1 MVRMAGKPVADLFR
15 EKIQQQVA
23 VRTQVEGAIVLAIV
37 VVGNDPASHVYKDRL
52 VKLAASLGVT
62 TKVLLLPEET
72 TQSQLL
78 TTIQAL
84 NEDKGI
90 QGILPMMP
98 LPKGLDGA
106 AVGAAIAVEKDVD
119 CLNPANAGAVSLG
132 QSPWAPCTPRAAMAI
147 LHHYGIELAGKHAVV
162 IGRSNVVGKPMA
174 MLLLAANATVTICHS
189 RTPDLAAMTRQADIV
204 VAAAGVPRL
213 LKADMLKSGAVVVDV
228 GIHEE
233 NGTLIGDVDAGDVG
247 EIASALTPVPGGVG
261 TVSSM
266 MVMDRLVMG
275 CKGR

>member
-1 MVRMAGKPVADLFR
+1 MARERGLARKPSWGL
-15 EKIQQQVA
+15 
-23 VRTQVEGAIVLAIV
+23 
-37 VVGNDPASHVYKDRL
+37 S
-52 VKLAASLGVT
+52 
-62 TKVLLLPEET
+62 
-72 TQSQLL
+72 QSR
-78 TTIQAL
+78 
-84 NEDKGI
+84 
-90 QGILPMMP
+90 
-98 LPKGLDGA
+98 DG
-106 AVGAAIAVEKDVD
+106 
-119 CLNPANAGAVSLG
+119 P
-132 QSPWAPCTPRAAMAI
+132 
-147 LHHYGIELAGKHAVV
+147 
-162 IGRSNVVGKPMA
+162 
-174 MLLLAANATVTICHS
+174 
-189 RTPDLAAMTRQADIV
+189 PDLAAMTRQADIV

>member
-1 MVRMAGKPVADLFR
+1 MLRLAGKPVADVCR
-15 EKIQQQVA
+15 EAIKTQAEEIT
-23 VRTQVEGAIVLAIV
+23 RTEGPIVLAIIL
-37 VVGNDPASHVYKDRL
+37 VGDDPASHVYKDRL
-52 VKLAASLGVT
+52 TKLAASIGVV
-62 TKVLLLPEET
+62 TKVMLLPAET
-72 TQSQLL
+72 TQQQLL
-78 TTIQAL
+78 TTIYAL
-84 NEDKGI
+84 NADDNL

-106 AVGAAIAVEKDVD
+106 AIGAAIAVEKDVD

-147 LHHYGIELAGKHAVV
+147 LNHYGVELAGKHAVV
-162 IGRSNVVGKPMA
+162 VGRSNVVGKPMA

-189 RTPDLAAMTRQADIV
+189 RTPDLGAMTRTADV
-204 VAAAGVPRL
+204 LVAAAGVPRL
-213 LKADMLKSGAVVVDV
+213 IKQDMVKPGAVVVDV

-233 NGTLIGDVDAGDVG
+233 NGTLIGDVDSGVADV
-247 EIASALTPVPGGVG
+247 ASALTPVPGGVG

-266 MVMDRLVMG
+266 MVMQRLVMG

>member
-1 MVRMAGKPVADLFR
+1 MVRLAGKPVADLFR
-15 EKIQQQVA
+15 EKIQKQVA
-23 VRTQVEGAIVLAIV
+23 ARTQVEGAIVLAIV

-62 TKVLLLPEET
+62 TKVLLLPEAT

-84 NEDKGI
+84 NEDKSI

-147 LHHYGIELAGKHAVV
+147 LNHYGIELAGKHAVV

-189 RTPDLAAMTRQADIV
+189 RTPDLAAMTSQADIV

-213 LKADMLKSGAVVVDV
+213 LKARMVKPGAVVVDV

-233 NGTLIGDVDAGDVG
+233 NGTLIGDVDAGGVA
-247 EIASALTPVPGGVG
+247 EIALALTPVPGGVG

-266 MVMDRLVMG
+266 MVMERLVMG
-275 CKGR
+275 CKEG

>member
-1 MVRMAGKPVADLFR
+1 MIRLAGKPVADLLR
-15 EKIQQQVA
+15 EAIRAQAEESAKTA
-23 VRTQVEGAIVLAIV
+23 GPIVLAII
-37 VVGNDPASHVYKDRL
+37 VVGGDPASHVYKDRL
-52 VKLAASLGVT
+52 VKLAASIGVV
-62 TKVLLLPEET
+62 TKVMLLPAET
-72 TQSQLL
+72 TQQQLL

-84 NEDKGI
+84 NADHNI

-98 LPKGLDGA
+98 LPKGLDSA

-132 QSPWAPCTPRAAMAI
+132 QSPWAPCTPRSAMAI
-147 LHHYGIELAGKHAVV
+147 LQHYGIELAGKHAVV
-162 IGRSNVVGKPMA
+162 VGRSNVVGKPLA

-189 RTPDLAAMTRQADIV
+189 RTPDLGAMTKTADIL

-213 LKADMLKSGAVVVDV
+213 ITPDMVKPGAVVVDV
-228 GIHEE
+228 GIHQE
-233 NGTLIGDVDAGDVG
+233 GDMLIGDVHGDVA
-247 EIASALTPVPGGVG
+247 EVASALTPVPGGVG

-266 MVMDRLVMG
+266 MVMQRLVMG

>member
-1 MVRMAGKPVADLFR
+1 MVRLAGKPVADLFR
-15 EKIQQQVA
+15 EKIQKQVA
-23 VRTQVEGAIVLAIV
+23 ARTQVEGAIVLAIV

-62 TKVLLLPEET
+62 TKVLLLPEAT

-147 LHHYGIELAGKHAVV
+147 LNHYGIELAGKHAVV

-189 RTPDLAAMTRQADIV
+189 RTPDLAAMTSQADIV

-213 LKADMLKSGAVVVDV
+213 LKAGMVKPGAVVVDV

-233 NGTLIGDVDAGDVG
+233 NGTLIGDVDAGGVA

-266 MVMDRLVMG
+266 MVMERLVMG
-275 CKGR
+275 CTEG